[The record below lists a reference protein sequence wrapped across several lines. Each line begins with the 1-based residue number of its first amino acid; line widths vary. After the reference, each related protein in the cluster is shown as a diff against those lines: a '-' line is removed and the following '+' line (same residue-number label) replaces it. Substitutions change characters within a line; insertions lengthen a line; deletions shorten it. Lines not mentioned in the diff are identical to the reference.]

1 MASMEG
7 HSPGVIRLA
16 EFRCTGSPLSWTDL
30 ATLWCLR
37 HHLPVGLQKRQLV
50 KDAPLRRDRSLGRAM
65 AFCST
70 VISAALLVS
79 ASARVAHAAV
89 ADSTPRSTAARA
101 EDDSL
106 RGRSG
111 KLRAVLVPRSERKA
125 GVLERLFGDSLLRTP
140 GVHAVRDSGGGMS
153 LALITMR
160 DFAEKLGGKIG
171 AYRIGFWPGER
182 RKLLSTA
189 YANPEGFIEVTPE
202 NADTYVSEHFR
213 LRDFLTHDQ
222 QGVWPK
228 YLVLRA
234 PLVDKLELVISQLE
248 ARGTPVRHMSVMSG
262 FRTPQYNA
270 RGGEGRGGRS
280 RVSRH
285 MYGDAADVFVD
296 NDGDGRMDD
305 LNRDGRIDSR
315 DAKVILDAV
324 EQVERAHADLAGG
337 VGVYR
342 ATRSH
347 GPFAHVDV
355 RGTRAR
361 WGRR

>member
-1 MASMEG
+1 MRDRLLGHALVLCAS
-7 HSPGVIRLA
+7 
-16 EFRCTGSPLSWTDL
+16 L
-30 ATLWCLR
+30 ATA
-37 HHLPVGLQKRQLV
+37 GLV
-50 KDAPLRRDRSLGRAM
+50 
-65 AFCST
+65 
-70 VISAALLVS
+70 VS
-79 ASARVAHAAV
+79 VS
-89 ADSTPRSTAARA
+89 PRAARA
-101 EDDSL
+101 AGADSVRTPTARPKTPDDSL

-111 KLRAVLVPRSERKA
+111 KLRAVLVPRSERRV
-125 GVLERLFGDSLLRTP
+125 GVLEQLFGDSLLRTP
-140 GVHAVRDSGGGMS
+140 GVHAVRDSAGAGN

-171 AYRIGFWPGER
+171 AYRMGFWPAER
-182 RKLLSTA
+182 RKVLSTV

-202 NADTYVSEHFR
+202 NADTHVSEHFR

-248 ARGTPVRHMSVMSG
+248 ARGTPVHRMRVMSG

-270 RGGEGRGGRS
+270 RAGESSGRS
-280 RVSRH
+280 KISRH

-305 LNRDGRIDSR
+305 LNRDGRIDYR
-315 DAKVILDAV
+315 DAKVILEAV
-324 EQVERAHADLAGG
+324 EQVERMHADLVGG

-342 ATRSH
+342 ATRAH

-355 RGTRAR
+355 RGNRAR
-361 WGRR
+361 WGRL

>member
-1 MASMEG
+1 VRKARLVHG
-7 HSPGVIRLA
+7 HL
-16 EFRCTGSPLSWTDL
+16 
-30 ATLWCLR
+30 
-37 HHLPVGLQKRQLV
+37 
-50 KDAPLRRDRSLGRAM
+50 LGRAVVL
-65 AFCST
+65 CTT
-70 VISAALLVS
+70 VASAGLLVP
-79 ASARVAHAAV
+79 ATARVAHAAGG
-89 ADSTPRSTAARA
+89 DSVRAMTTAPKVD
-101 EDDSL
+101 EDSL

-111 KLRAVLVPRSERKA
+111 KLRAVLVPRSERRA
-125 GVLERLFGDSLLRTP
+125 GILERLFGDSLLRTP
-140 GVHAVRDSGGGMS
+140 GIHVAPDSDAGAS
-153 LALITMR
+153 VALITMR

-171 AYRIGFWPGER
+171 AYRMGFWPGER

-202 NADTYVSEHFR
+202 NADTRVSEHFR
-213 LRDFLTHDQ
+213 LSDFLTHDQ

-270 RGGEGRGGRS
+270 RGGETGGRS

-305 LNRDGRIDSR
+305 LNHDGRIDSR

-324 EQVERAHADLAGG
+324 EQVERAHDDLVGG

-355 RGTRAR
+355 RGSRAR

>member
-1 MASMEG
+1 MGDLVVSHERPVFGPSQEREAVS
-7 HSPGVIRLA
+7 HSPRL
-16 EFRCTGSPLSWTDL
+16 
-30 ATLWCLR
+30 
-37 HHLPVGLQKRQLV
+37 
-50 KDAPLRRDRSLGRAM
+50 RDRPFGRVLVLCASFAGIAM
-65 AFCST
+65 LVGASPRP
-70 VISAALLVS
+70 ALALD
-79 ASARVAHAAV
+79 
-89 ADSTPRSTAARA
+89 ADSVRTPAAKVRVP
-101 EDDSL
+101 DDSL

-111 KLRAVLVPRSERKA
+111 KLRAVLVPRSERRVA
-125 GVLERLFGDSLLRTP
+125 VLEQLFGDSLLRTP
-140 GVHAVRDSGGGMS
+140 GVHAGRDSAGTVN

-171 AYRIGFWPGER
+171 EYRMGFWPGER
-182 RKLLSTA
+182 RKALSTV
-189 YANPEGFIEVTPE
+189 YANPDGFIEVTPE
-202 NADTYVSEHFR
+202 NADTHVSEHFR

-270 RGGEGRGGRS
+270 RAGERSGRS
-280 RVSRH
+280 KISRH

-305 LNRDGRIDSR
+305 LNRDGRVDYR
-315 DAKVILDAV
+315 DARVILDAV
-324 EQVERAHADLAGG
+324 EQVERMHGDLVGG
-337 VGVYR
+337 AGVYR
-342 ATRSH
+342 ATRAH

-355 RGTRAR
+355 RGSRAR

>member
-1 MASMEG
+1 MKDSRRLRDRLPGCALALCASVTSVVMLVAAT
-7 HSPGVIRLA
+7 PRLA
-16 EFRCTGSPLSWTDL
+16 RG
-30 ATLWCLR
+30 A
-37 HHLPVGLQKRQLV
+37 G
-50 KDAPLRRDRSLGRAM
+50 
-65 AFCST
+65 
-70 VISAALLVS
+70 
-79 ASARVAHAAV
+79 
-89 ADSTPRSTAARA
+89 ADSVRTPAARPRVP
-101 EDDSL
+101 DDSL
-106 RGRSG
+106 RGKSG
-111 KLRAVLVPRSERKA
+111 KLRAVLVPRSEQRVA
-125 GVLERLFGDSLLRTP
+125 VLEQLFGDSLLRTP
-140 GVHAVRDSGGGMS
+140 GVHAVRDSGVSGS

-160 DFAEKLGGKIG
+160 AFAEKLGGKIG
-171 AYRIGFWPGER
+171 EYRMGFWPGER
-182 RKLLSTA
+182 RKALSTV

-248 ARGTPVRHMSVMSG
+248 ARGTPVRRMSVMSG

-270 RGGEGRGGRS
+270 RGGERSGRS

-305 LNRDGRIDSR
+305 LNRDGRIDYR
-315 DAKVILDAV
+315 DARVILEAV
-324 EQVERAHADLAGG
+324 EQVERMHGDLVGG

-342 ATRSH
+342 ATRAH